1 MDLRL
6 DGRVALVTGGSRGI
20 GKAIASAFADSGA
33 AVMIASRKQA
43 GLEAAAAEI
52 GGDISWHVANVADP
66 ASASDTVTATLE
78 RFGRLDILVNN
89 AGTNP
94 YLGPLMGITQ
104 AQMEKTV
111 QVNQHSIV
119 TWTQAAW
126 HRWLQQHG
134 GTVINLASIGGLG
147 VEPGIAYYAVTK
159 AAVIHLTRQLAEEL
173 APGVRVNALAPGF
186 VRTDMARVYWEG
198 REDILARRTALG
210 RIGEPADIASAA
222 VFLASDAA
230 GWITGTTLVADGGDL
245 LASAKP
251 SEP

>member
-1 MDLRL
+1 
-6 DGRVALVTGGSRGI
+6 
-20 GKAIASAFADSGA
+20 
-33 AVMIASRKQA
+33 MIASRKQG
-43 GLEAAAAEI
+43 GLEAAAAGI
-52 GGDISWHVANVADP
+52 GGEIAWHVANVSDP
-66 ASASDTVTATLE
+66 ASAPDTVAATLE

-94 YLGPLMGITQ
+94 YLGPLMDITP
-104 AQMEKTV
+104 AHMDKTV

-126 HRWLQQHG
+126 HGWLQQHG
-134 GTVINLASIGGLG
+134 GTVINIASIGGLG
-147 VEPGIAYYAVTK
+147 VEPGIAYYAITK

-210 RIGEPADIASAA
+210 RIGEPADVASAA

-230 GWITGTTLVADGGDL
+230 AWITGTTLVVDGGDL

>member
-20 GKAIASAFADSGA
+20 GRAIAAAFVASGA
-33 AVMIASRKQA
+33 AVMIASRK
-43 GLEAAAAEI
+43 EASLRATAAEI
-52 GGDISWHVANVADP
+52 GGEIAWHVANVADP
-66 ASASDTVTATLE
+66 ASASDTVAATLE

-94 YLGPLMGITQ
+94 HLGPLMEITP
-104 AQMEKTV
+104 AQMDKTV

-126 HRWLQQHG
+126 QWWLREHG
-134 GTVINLASIGGLG
+134 GTVINIASIGGLG

-159 AAVIHLTRQLAEEL
+159 AAVIHLTRQLAQEL

-210 RIGEPADIASAA
+210 RIGEPDDVASAA

-230 GWITGTTLVADGGDL
+230 SWITGTTLVVDGGDL

-251 SEP
+251 SDL